1 MEFLKHVQKSDKIIL
16 GLAALMLFFAGFQIG
31 SNFSLY
37 EKGPRIE
44 IGDRNLEDTFNL
56 SPLSNAWESVTRD
69 FVNFNNVDF
78 EKLSYGLA
86 KGMIRSLGD
95 PYSAFLTP
103 EETRVF
109 NQELDQELEGIGA
122 ELNQEDGLLK
132 VVSPLRSSPAEKAGL
147 MPGDVIIEIDGEDAL
162 EMNLFEAVSRI
173 RGKKGSYVTL
183 KVVRDSERAPIEIR
197 ILRDVIEI
205 DSITT
210 EDLGDGIFYIS
221 INQFSND
228 TAKEFNDAV
237 TEALLKSPRGLI
249 LDIRFNGG
257 GYLQTAVDIL
267 GEFLT
272 KGTPAVVVASGADKQ
287 KETLKTNGKTRLG
300 DISTVVLIN
309 RGSASASEILAGAL
323 QDNEKAF
330 VIGKPSY
337 GKGTVQKI
345 EQFRDGSSI
354 RLTVAKWFTPA
365 GRDIEENGIQPDL
378 EVEFRDED
386 LENGVDTQLEIAKEY
401 LKNLYISN
409 R

>member
-16 GLAALMLFFAGFQIG
+16 GLVALVLFFAGFQVG